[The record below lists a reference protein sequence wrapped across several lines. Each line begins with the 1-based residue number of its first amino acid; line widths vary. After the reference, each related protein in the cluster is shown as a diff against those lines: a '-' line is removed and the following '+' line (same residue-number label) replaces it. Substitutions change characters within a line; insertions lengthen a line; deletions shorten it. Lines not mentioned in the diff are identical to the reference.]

1 MEGQPSREKQPHI
14 SKIEPGLYL
23 GDLHSSSDLQ
33 ILKDSSISALISVTD
48 ANLMK
53 WSSSENR
60 ALVSEDRH
68 MIIPCFDTDGQDLL
82 TELARICDFIEEH
95 QGAEPQKSVLVHCTA
110 GVSRSATVVVAY
122 LMRKYRKTMH
132 EAVRV
137 VQKKRKIRPNANF
150 LAQLA
155 VWEATRYELWEE
167 RDKSRPKA
175 AYLRYLES
183 RGDIMP
189 RAT

>member
-33 ILKDSSISALISVTD
+33 ILTDNSISALISVTD
-48 ANLMK
+48 ANSVK
-53 WSSSENR
+53 WSSPENR
-60 ALVSEDRH
+60 ALVSEDSH
-68 MIIPCFDTDGQDLL
+68 MVIPCFDTDAQDLL
-82 TELARICDFIEEH
+82 IELARICDFIEEH
-95 QGAEPQKSVLVHCTA
+95 QGAEPQRAVLVHCTA

-122 LMRKYRKTMH
+122 LMRKYRKTMKDGI
-132 EAVRV
+132 RV

-155 VWEATRYELWEE
+155 VWEATRYELWEDG
-167 RDKSRPKA
+167 DKSRPKA
-175 AYLRYLES
+175 AYVRYLES
-183 RGDIMP
+183 RGDILGEE
-189 RAT
+189 T